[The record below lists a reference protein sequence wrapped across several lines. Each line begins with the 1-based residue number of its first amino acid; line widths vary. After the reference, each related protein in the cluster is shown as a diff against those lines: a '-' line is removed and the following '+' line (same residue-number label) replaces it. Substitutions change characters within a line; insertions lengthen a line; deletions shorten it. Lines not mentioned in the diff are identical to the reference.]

1 MPAGLDG
8 CPDPVVTTERDRV
21 LDAVADL
28 VGEHRGPRTLVAVDG
43 RSGAG
48 KSTFADELSARL
60 SGRGLA
66 TVRSTTDSF
75 HRPRSERLARGPTSG
90 DGYYLDS
97 HQLDV
102 IVADLLVPFARGA
115 AQVRTAAF
123 DEPSDA
129 AMNTVATVEPVA
141 VLVFDGLFLQRPELD
156 GHWDVTIFLDA
167 DARRD
172 REWLGFLLDDLP
184 DHEVDRAATLD
195 ARLARA
201 RWPRYRDG
209 WSTYVEAVQPA
220 ATATVVIDN
229 NDFAVPA
236 IVRSD

>member
-8 CPDPVVTTERDRV
+8 CPDPIVTPQRDRV
-21 LDAVADL
+21 LATIADL
-28 VGEHRGPRTLVAVDG
+28 VGTHGGPRTLVGVDG

-48 KSTFADELSARL
+48 KSTFADELAARL
-60 SGRGLA
+60 TQRGLA
-66 TVRSTTDSF
+66 VVRSTTDSF
-75 HRPRSERLARGPTSG
+75 HRPRAERMARGPTSA
-90 DGYYLDS
+90 DGYYLGS

-102 IVADLLVPFARGA
+102 IVDELLVPFSRGA

-129 AMNTVATVEPVA
+129 AVDTVAAVDPVA

-156 GHWDVTIFLDA
+156 DHWDVTVFLDA
-167 DARRD
+167 DARRE
-172 REWLGFLLDDLP
+172 REWLDFLLEDLP
-184 DHEVDRAATLD
+184 ADDVERAATLD

-209 WSTYVEAVQPA
+209 WRTYVEAVQPA
-220 ATATVVIDN
+220 STATAVVDN
-229 NDFAVPA
+229 NDFATPV
-236 IVRSD
+236 IVERA